1 MCMSFPILD
10 ISCKWNHTVV
20 FLLCL
25 IHFTYCNVFEAHQ
38 CCSFNSILKVNFDFT
53 MMIYID
59 LLENIVIK
67 TCNVFSNIILNKLIV

>member
-1 MCMSFPILD
+1 
-10 ISCKWNHTVV
+10 
-20 FLLCL
+20 
-25 IHFTYCNVFEAHQ
+25 
-38 CCSFNSILKVNFDFT
+38 